1 MPKKRKPA
9 TPRRPAP
16 KPLPEPLPPNPP
28 PIPVRVTSTI
38 PAHLYEVRP
47 RKDKRGVDLISG
59 ALPFGRLWYDGP
71 NAWRR
76 QPGQP
81 PSGASAG
88 ISDPHFEQTLGALI
102 IGGESLTRSL
112 SFLLRKMLSEVTP
125 ALQQLNREAADAITL

>member
-47 RKDKRGVDLISG
+47 RKDKHGVDLISD
-59 ALPFGRLWYDGP
+59 ALPFGRLWYGEP
-71 NAWRR
+71 NAVGNAIRYAILLGFFLKLLNNTLKFP
-76 QPGQP
+76 QDF
-81 PSGASAG
+81 G
-88 ISDPHFEQTLGALI
+88 I
-102 IGGESLTRSL
+102 
-112 SFLLRKMLSEVTP
+112 
-125 ALQQLNREAADAITL
+125 